1 MNFQKTANIIE
12 VTKMQEIIDFCS
24 KKLKDD
30 NLTTVVRFYFN
41 ILNQTFKN
49 DCLETND
56 GWKLFASKITPMM
69 QTFKSDMA
77 IGSEIDVFFVSEFQ
91 NIPIMLFTITCWNFF
106 TNDNPCRSIP
116 EARYD
121 IRVDIVP
128 DGQLPT
134 LKLLMRKYY
143 ERVEVALKNI
153 WVDQVLSSI
162 GTSNTAPEKVP
173 ANPPE
178 SNVIAPMVDDFESPP
193 EIMINT
199 IDASSPVDEAIVPQL
214 TTRKKIGIVPNIVP
228 NIVTDPKKE
237 KRESQVVTTTIKK
250 TTPVKSPKPG
260 SDWDTLADG
269 PVPPDASNAKRI
281 PQAAKQPVNQPIK
294 SAPQKKGQK
303 LAQKPAPAPASKDE
317 DDPFEGFGISQHVPD
332 IDDDDDTP
340 EIPRMSKEMTKG

>member
-1 MNFQKTANIIE
+1 MMNFKKTANIME

-69 QTFKSDMA
+69 QMLNKDLV

-91 NIPIMLFTITCWNFF
+91 NVPIMLFTVTCWNFF

-128 DGQLPT
+128 DGQLPA

-143 ERVEVALKNI
+143 ERIEVALKTI

-162 GTSNTAPEKVP
+162 GTNASQEKVP
-173 ANPPE
+173 ENPPE
-178 SNVIAPMVDDFESPP
+178 NNFITPMDEFDSPP

-199 IDASSPVDEAIVPQL
+199 IDASSPVDDSIVPQL
-214 TTRKKIGIVPNIVP
+214 TTRKKIGITQNI
-228 NIVTDPKKE
+228 ISDLTKGKK
-237 KRESQVVTTTIKK
+237 ESQVVTTTVKK
-250 TTPVKSPKPG
+250 TTAPVKSSKPG
-260 SDWDTLADG
+260 SDWDSVADD
-269 PVPPDASNAKRI
+269 PAPPTASNAQK
-281 PQAAKQPVNQPIK
+281 AKQPVKQPSSQPIK
-294 SAPQKKGQK
+294 PAPQKK
-303 LAQKPAPAPASKDE
+303 AQKPAQKQASKDE